1 MDLLLNGVF
10 NLTEK
15 VKNNSKR

>member
-1 MDLLLNGVF
+1 VDLLFNGVF

-15 VKNNSKR
+15 SKEQ

>member
-15 VKNNSKR
+15 SKEQY

>member
-1 MDLLLNGVF
+1 VFDSYF

-15 VKNNSKR
+15 SKLIGRL